1 VKQQLSVIDARV
13 LPMSVFVDFPRVF
26 KGAIVALDNLSNT
39 IVSTVAFQYNPEKL
53 TRTLNIR
60 ADNNDQ
66 NARTEALRLQGAP
79 TETINFSEVEIDAT
93 DQLEKDDQSIKD
105 YGIYPQLSALE
116 VLVYPKS
123 LQVKRKMDNARQ
135 GNVEIV
141 PFEAP
146 LTLLV
151 WGENRVVPGRLTDLT
166 IDETAF
172 DVKLNPIRA
181 KIQFGFRVLSYD
193 DLPWDQRGAKLFL
206 KYHEKKEQL
215 ANLSSGGD
223 RTQITGVN
231 VSRTLSEL

>member
-1 VKQQLSVIDARV
+1 
-13 LPMSVFVDFPRVF
+13 
-26 KGAIVALDNLSNT
+26 
-39 IVSTVAFQYNPEKL
+39 
-53 TRTLNIR
+53 
-60 ADNNDQ
+60 
-66 NARTEALRLQGAP
+66 
-79 TETINFSEVEIDAT
+79 
-93 DQLEKDDQSIKD
+93 
-105 YGIYPQLSALE
+105 
-116 VLVYPKS
+116 
-123 LQVKRKMDNARQ
+123 MDNARQ

-141 PFEAP
+141 PLEAP

-181 KIQFGFRVLSYD
+181 KVKFGFRVLSYDDLPWDQRGAKLFLKYHELSYD

-215 ANLSSGGD
+215 ANLSSGGE
-223 RTQITGVN
+223 RTNITGVN